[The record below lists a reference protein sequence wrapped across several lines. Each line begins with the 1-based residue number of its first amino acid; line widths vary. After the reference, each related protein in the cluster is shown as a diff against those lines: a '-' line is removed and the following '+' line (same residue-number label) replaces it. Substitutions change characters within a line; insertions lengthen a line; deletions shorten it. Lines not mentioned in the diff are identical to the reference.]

1 MEEKLSEKKE
11 KESATITV
19 HDEKTYT
26 VSPEIRNDL
35 KESIVHLFRSD
46 REFVKEIFCEAFEM
60 KNESLVIK
68 QMDELVLKQIDKGE
82 AEKQIQEFIE
92 TNPGCKTSDLI
103 MNLELD
109 PPFVI
114 EILKELKKEN
124 IVQTEDV

>member
-1 MEEKLSEKKE
+1 
-11 KESATITV
+11 
-19 HDEKTYT
+19 
-26 VSPEIRNDL
+26 
-35 KESIVHLFRSD
+35 LFRSD
-46 REFVKEIFCEAFEM
+46 REFVKEIFYEAFEM

-68 QMDELVLKQIDKGE
+68 QTDELVLKQIDKGE
-82 AEKQIQEFIE
+82 AKKQIQEFIETNPE